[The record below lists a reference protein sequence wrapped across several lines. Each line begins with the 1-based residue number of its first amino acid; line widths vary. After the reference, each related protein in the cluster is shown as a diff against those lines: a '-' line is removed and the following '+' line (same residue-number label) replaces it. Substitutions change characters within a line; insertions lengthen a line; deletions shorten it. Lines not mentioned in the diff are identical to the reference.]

1 MIEMRHEWTPEE
13 IKVNRKAWVDLLR
26 SGQLKQGQYRLCS
39 EDKNGKRCYCVWG
52 VACKVFGDTFSKPC
66 RSATVLD
73 DNTVYDSDFKTKHSD
88 DVEVMPIQ
96 VARAMGLFSPPLTRI
111 DEVIL
116 PRHGFISTLW
126 IMNDDGTTFEELA
139 DIIEANKFT
148 KSVI

>member
-1 MIEMRHEWTPEE
+1 MIEMKYEWTPDE
-13 IKVNRKAWVDLLR
+13 IKANRKAWVDLLR
-26 SGQLKQGQYRLCS
+26 SGELKQGQYRLCS

-52 VACKVFGDTFSKPC
+52 VACKVFGDTFSKRW
-66 RSATVLD
+66 RSATVPD
-73 DNTVYDSDFKTKHSD
+73 GNTVYDSDFKTKHSD

-96 VARAMGLFSPPLTRI
+96 VARAMGLVSPPLTRI

-116 PRHGFISTLW
+116 PRNRNAALW
-126 IMNDDGTTFEELA
+126 VINDDGATFDELA